1 MNTANT
7 PLSVFPDSKNHYKIL
22 DALRGVA
29 ALMVVAFH
37 IFEAHATSN
46 QDQVINHGYLAVDF
60 FYLLSGFVIGYAYD
74 DRWGKMTLG
83 GFLKRRLIRLHP
95 MVVMGMII
103 GAVFFYFQGGTLF
116 PGISQVP
123 VGRMLLIMVIGCT
136 LLPVPVS
143 MDIRG
148 WQEMHPLNGPGWSLF
163 FEYIVNILYA
173 LVVRKFSNTLL
184 AVLVFIAGG
193 ALVYLAVA
201 GPNGD
206 VIGGWSLDP
215 AQLRIGITRVM
226 FPFFAGLLLS
236 RVTKLTR
243 VKNAFLLC
251 SALLVIIFAVPRI
264 GGTTHLWMNGLY
276 VAICIIVLF
285 PLIVYLGASGE
296 IKGKNTST
304 IAGFLGDISYP
315 IYITHYPL
323 IYTYTAWVVEHK
335 LPISTSYPIAI
346 LVFVSSIVLAYACL
360 KWFDEPVR
368 KWLTRRFITKAA
380 K

>member
-1 MNTANT
+1 
-7 PLSVFPDSKNHYKIL
+7 
-22 DALRGVA
+22 
-29 ALMVVAFH
+29 
-37 IFEAHATSN
+37 
-46 QDQVINHGYLAVDF
+46 
-60 FYLLSGFVIGYAYD
+60 
-74 DRWGKMTLG
+74 
-83 GFLKRRLIRLHP
+83 
-95 MVVMGMII
+95 
-103 GAVFFYFQGGTLF
+103 
-116 PGISQVP
+116 
-123 VGRMLLIMVIGCT
+123 
-136 LLPVPVS
+136 
-143 MDIRG
+143 
-148 WQEMHPLNGPGWSLF
+148 
-163 FEYIVNILYA
+163 
-173 LVVRKFSNTLL
+173 
-184 AVLVFIAGG
+184 
-193 ALVYLAVA
+193 LVYLAVA

-251 SALLVIIFAVPRI
+251 SALLVIIFAAPRI

-276 VAICIIVLF
+276 VTICIIILF

-296 IKGKNTST
+296 INGKNTSKV
-304 IAGFLGDISYP
+304 AGFLGDISYP

-335 LPISTSYPIAI
+335 LPISKSYPIAI

-360 KWFDEPVR
+360 KWFDEQVR
-368 KWLTRRFITKAA
+368 KWLTRRFIAKAA

>member
-37 IFEAHATSN
+37 IFEAHAISN

-95 MVVMGMII
+95 MVVMGMIV

-193 ALVYLAVA
+193 ALVYLTVA

-251 SALLVIIFAVPRI
+251 SALLVIIFAAPRI

-276 VAICIIVLF
+276 VTICIIILF

-296 IKGKNTST
+296 INGKNTSKV
-304 IAGFLGDISYP
+304 AGFLGDISYP

-335 LPISTSYPIAI
+335 LPISKSYPIAI

-360 KWFDEPVR
+360 KWFDEQVR
-368 KWLTRRFITKAA
+368 KWLTRRFIAKAA